1 MALTFID
8 WLVMHIDQKGILMLG
23 WGIKWTPELVKVL
36 IAINK
41 DNSVECI
48 DYTRNITQDS

>member
-41 DNSVECI
+41 DNGVECI